1 MDSLLYWL
9 LFNNKR
15 LPMRFVTSCT
25 VSRIKY
31 SKDKLVSGLQA
42 YLQKGSGLD
51 TLPFEIVG
59 SDTDF
64 GFFYEI
70 DGHYICPTELANCV
84 GYALVDLINWY
95 VSRFISVED
104 RADML
109 NDAVILSDSIIASN
123 INYGRYN
130 PYELYF
136 SFFSVALDS
145 KHYPVN
151 QNDFN

>member
-1 MDSLLYWL
+1 
-9 LFNNKR
+9 
-15 LPMRFVTSCT
+15 MRFLPTCT
-25 VSRIKY
+25 VSEIKY
-31 SKDKLVSGLQA
+31 NKNRLVPCLQV

-59 SDTDF
+59 SRKDF

-70 DGHYICPTELANCV
+70 DGKFICPTELANCI
-84 GYALVDLINWY
+84 GYVLVDLINWY

-104 RADML
+104 RADMF

-123 INYGRYN
+123 INDGRYN

-136 SFFSVALDS
+136 NFFSVALDS